1 MIERWFEP
9 FALLEKAAVRDGMGG
24 EHAAWMPVMDFQGVL
39 SVTAEGESAM
49 AGQTIPTQ
57 RLVLLHEDDVT
68 LTPGD
73 QVRRERDG
81 TVYRVKG
88 GSDSRRAPAFSGL
101 RFAQVNVERV
111 VEPC

>member
-9 FALLEKAAVRDGMGG
+9 FALLEKASVQDGLGG
-24 EHAAWMPVMDFQGVL
+24 EYAAWVPVLDFQGVL
-39 SVTAEGESAM
+39 SVTAEGMSAI

-81 TVYRVKG
+81 AVYRVTG
-88 GSDSRRAPAFSGL
+88 GADSRRAPAFSGL